1 MRGITNQGKTV
12 IFATHYLEEADA
24 YADRIVLMA
33 RGRVVADG
41 STASVKAMVGR
52 RTVRATVPDA
62 EVSIVSC
69 LPGVSTAERRGSTV
83 VLSCDDADDALKA
96 LLARYPGTREYRS
109 ERRRPSRC
117 LRRADRG
124 RGPTGRSVP
133 MTNTVY
139 LKTELRRSL
148 RNRKFLLFSLG
159 FPLLLFFMI
168 AGPNRTAHLDGV
180 AFPLYYMTGMAAWGS
195 MTAVISIG
203 ARIAAE
209 RQLGWGRQ
217 MRLTPLSTAR
227 YFQAKVLGGYLM
239 AVISILAL
247 TAAGA
252 ALGVQLSLTRWLLMA
267 VLILVVLLPFAVL
280 GVLMGHV
287 LKVDTAGPA
296 MGGVT
301 TLLALVGGTWVLLA
315 LAAACCW
322 PCSSWCPRTG

>member
-1 MRGITNQGKTV
+1 
-12 IFATHYLEEADA
+12 
-24 YADRIVLMA
+24 
-33 RGRVVADG
+33 
-41 STASVKAMVGR
+41 
-52 RTVRATVPDA
+52 
-62 EVSIVSC
+62 
-69 LPGVSTAERRGSTV
+69 
-83 VLSCDDADDALKA
+83 
-96 LLARYPGTREYRS
+96 
-109 ERRRPSRC
+109 
-117 LRRADRG
+117 
-124 RGPTGRSVP
+124 
-133 MTNTVY
+133 MTNAVY

-239 AVISILAL
+239 AVMSILAL

-267 VLILVVLLPFAVL
+267 VLVLVVLLPFAVL

-296 MGGVT
+296 MGGVV
-301 TLLALVGGTWVLLA
+301 TLLALVGGTWGPLASGGVLLA
-315 LAAACCW
+315 LFKLVPSYWLVLAGRSALTGSARLPWQAWAVTVAWTAVLAALAAW
-322 PCSSWCPRTG
+322 VYRRDTARA

>member
-1 MRGITNQGKTV
+1 
-12 IFATHYLEEADA
+12 
-24 YADRIVLMA
+24 
-33 RGRVVADG
+33 
-41 STASVKAMVGR
+41 
-52 RTVRATVPDA
+52 
-62 EVSIVSC
+62 
-69 LPGVSTAERRGSTV
+69 
-83 VLSCDDADDALKA
+83 
-96 LLARYPGTREYRS
+96 
-109 ERRRPSRC
+109 
-117 LRRADRG
+117 
-124 RGPTGRSVP
+124 
-133 MTNTVY
+133 MTNAVY

-168 AGPNRTAHLDGV
+168 AANRTAHLDGV

-227 YFQAKVLGGYLM
+227 YFQAKLLGGYLM
-239 AVISILAL
+239 AVVSILAL

-267 VLILVVLLPFAVL
+267 VLVLVVLLPFAVL

-301 TLLALVGGTWVLLA
+301 TLLALVGGTWGPLASGGVLLA
-315 LAAACCW
+315 LFKLVPSYWLVLAGRSALTGSSGLPWQAWTVTAVWTAVLAGLAAWVYRRDTA
-322 PCSSWCPRTG
+322 RA

>member
-1 MRGITNQGKTV
+1 
-12 IFATHYLEEADA
+12 
-24 YADRIVLMA
+24 
-33 RGRVVADG
+33 
-41 STASVKAMVGR
+41 
-52 RTVRATVPDA
+52 
-62 EVSIVSC
+62 
-69 LPGVSTAERRGSTV
+69 
-83 VLSCDDADDALKA
+83 
-96 LLARYPGTREYRS
+96 
-109 ERRRPSRC
+109 
-117 LRRADRG
+117 
-124 RGPTGRSVP
+124 
-133 MTNTVY
+133 MTNAVY

-239 AVISILAL
+239 AVVSILAL

-267 VLILVVLLPFAVL
+267 VLVLVVLLPFAVL

-301 TLLALVGGTWVLLA
+301 TLLALVGGTWGPLASGGVLLA
-315 LAAACCW
+315 LFKLVPSYWLVLAGRSALTGSSGLPWQAWTVTAAWTAVLAGLAAW
-322 PCSSWCPRTG
+322 AYRRDTARA

>member
-1 MRGITNQGKTV
+1 VTN
-12 IFATHYLEEADA
+12 A
-24 YADRIVLMA
+24 
-33 RGRVVADG
+33 
-41 STASVKAMVGR
+41 
-52 RTVRATVPDA
+52 
-62 EVSIVSC
+62 
-69 LPGVSTAERRGSTV
+69 
-83 VLSCDDADDALKA
+83 
-96 LLARYPGTREYRS
+96 
-109 ERRRPSRC
+109 
-117 LRRADRG
+117 
-124 RGPTGRSVP
+124 
-133 MTNTVY
+133 VY

-159 FPLLLFFMI
+159 FPLVLFFMI
-168 AGPNRTAHLDGV
+168 AGANRNAHLDGV

-239 AVISILAL
+239 ALVSILVL

-252 ALGVQLSLTRWLLMA
+252 VLGVHLSPTRWLVMA
-267 VLILVVLLPFAVL
+267 VLVLLVLVPFAVL
-280 GVLMGHV
+280 GVLLGHL

-301 TLLALVGGTWVLLA
+301 TLLGLVGGTWGPLATGGVLLA
-315 LAAACCW
+315 LFKLVPSYWLVLAGRSALTGHSGLPLEAWAVTAAWTAALAALAIW
-322 PCSSWCPRTG
+322 AYRRDTARA